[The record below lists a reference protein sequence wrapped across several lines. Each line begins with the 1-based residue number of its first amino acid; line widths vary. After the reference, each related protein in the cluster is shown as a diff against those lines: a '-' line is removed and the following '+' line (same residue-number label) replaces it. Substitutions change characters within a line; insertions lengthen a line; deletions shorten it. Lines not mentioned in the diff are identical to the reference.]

1 MLHKAIDYI
10 CHRFALI
17 YAFGSFAFI
26 PLMLRIISDSF
37 PNVNI
42 FIQILASIGLCEIVS
57 LFIDDE
63 KIQRNTAVLLRVV
76 VFLLPKVGIVNLLQV
91 VKRPTQCL
99 RSSHIRHSSETS
111 SMHSVYV
118 LHVMNCFTV
127 FYCVGCFYFL

>member
-42 FIQILASIGLCEIVS
+42 FIRILASIGLCEIVS
-57 LFIDDE
+57 LFMVIDAVVALYAIE
-63 KIQRNTAVLLRVV
+63 KLNSLFGHLRTR
-76 VFLLPKVGIVNLLQV
+76 KKI
-91 VKRPTQCL
+91 
-99 RSSHIRHSSETS
+99 
-111 SMHSVYV
+111 
-118 LHVMNCFTV
+118 
-127 FYCVGCFYFL
+127 

>member
-42 FIQILASIGLCEIVS
+42 FIQILASIGLCEIIS
-57 LFIDDE
+57 LFMVIGAVVTLYIIE
-63 KIQRNTAVLLRVV
+63 KIN
-76 VFLLPKVGIVNLLQV
+76 NLLGFNSR
-91 VKRPTQCL
+91 KNT
-99 RSSHIRHSSETS
+99 
-111 SMHSVYV
+111 
-118 LHVMNCFTV
+118 
-127 FYCVGCFYFL
+127 

>member
-26 PLMLRIISDSF
+26 PLMLRIISNSF

-57 LFIDDE
+57 LFMVIDAVVTLYAIE
-63 KIQRNTAVLLRVV
+63 KLNSLFGHLRTR
-76 VFLLPKVGIVNLLQV
+76 KKI
-91 VKRPTQCL
+91 
-99 RSSHIRHSSETS
+99 
-111 SMHSVYV
+111 
-118 LHVMNCFTV
+118 
-127 FYCVGCFYFL
+127 